1 MPKKHKSLAAQLVGS
16 SMASR
21 PWLGTTE
28 SYAFA
33 LQAMQYA
40 LENPAAIKDVVESES
55 TDDGTGFEDYEG
67 GEGMTVRR
75 GNLAVVTMAGPF
87 ISDDAWYASFFG
99 LVTYPS
105 VVRLS
110 DALANDESID
120 KVILNIDSGGGDA
133 MGLEQASLALGR
145 LTEAK
150 EVHAYTAGVMHSAAY
165 WLGSQGRTV
174 SSAKMA
180 EMGSIGVLAVHE
192 SQARFLKKMGIDVTV
207 FRSGEYK
214 ALGIG
219 VEDLSDKAKAVI
231 QDQNDT
237 MYGFFLDHISSQRV
251 QLLASNYET
260 WAEGKTFFGEEAI
273 AVGLSDAIGDIND
286 LVDALQPNG

>member
-1 MPKKHKSLAAQLVGS
+1 MANQNKSLAAKLVSS
-16 SMASR
+16 SMGTR
-21 PWLGTTE
+21 PWLGTVE

-40 LENPAAIKDVVESES
+40 LENPGIAEAVEAE
-55 TDDGTGFEDYEG
+55 TEGDDTGFEVYGD
-67 GEGMTVRR
+67 MTVRR

-87 ISDDAWYASFFG
+87 ISDDVWYAGYFG
-99 LVTYPS
+99 LVTYPAIS
-105 VVRLS
+105 RMS
-110 DALANDESID
+110 DALANDDSID

-133 MGLEQASLALGR
+133 RGIEQASLALGR

-150 EVHAYTAGVMHSAAY
+150 EVHTYTAGVMHSAAY
-165 WLGSQGRTV
+165 WLGSQGRTI

-192 SQARFLKKMGIDVTV
+192 SEARFLKDLGIDVTV

-214 ALGIG
+214 ALGG
-219 VEDLSDKAKAVI
+219 SVEELTDKAKAVI
-231 QDQNDT
+231 QEQNDAV
-237 MYGFFLDHISSQRV
+237 YWFFIDHISTQRT